1 MDVLEQEATTQ
12 EDALEP
18 AKDLDELKKQIVEY
32 NAQAKDLAV
41 ITEANFRRAGIYT
54 GACRAAENWI
64 EETRLATTKPLRERV
79 QEINDDHNAV
89 KGDFASLRERIETAA
104 DLYLQEQ
111 ERIKQEEQRLA
122 IEEANR
128 IERERVEKLRIEREA
143 LAKKEEEERIAR
155 EQAELEESNI
165 DLKIERA
172 ERELNEFQE
181 SLPENMTAA
190 QQRQLRTKEERVL
203 SLRAEKAALEPVV
216 IDTTETDRK
225 REALAKLEAEAAVP
239 VVAQVVERVAPTVQ
253 TGAGTTTFKAST
265 MTWILPNW
273 PDTTKKFFTR
283 DLVSEQDMNAL
294 PARIQFLLRN
304 SILDAPSL
312 NKSYGAGTKFPAP
325 FAEVRE
331 AGGST
336 SRGKRK

>member
-1 MDVLEQEATTQ
+1 MIVEEQQDV
-12 EDALEP
+12 DVLEP
-18 AKDLDELKKQIVEY
+18 AKDLDGLKKQIIEY
-32 NAQAKDLAV
+32 TAQAKDLEI
-41 ITEANFRRAGIYT
+41 ITAANFRRAGIYT

-64 EETRLATTKPLRERV
+64 DETRLATTKPLRERV

-89 KGDFASLRERIETAA
+89 KADFEQLRERIEAAA

-128 IERERVEKLRIEREA
+128 IERERLEKIRVERER
-143 LAKKEEEERIAR
+143 LEKEEEAERIAR
-155 EQAELEESNI
+155 DKADLEEKDV

-172 ERELNEFQE
+172 ARELREFQE
-181 SLPENMTAA
+181 SLPENLTVL
-190 QQRQLRTKEERVL
+190 QQRQLKTREDRVIR
-203 SLRAEKAALEPVV
+203 LREEKARLETVV
-216 IDTTETDRK
+216 IDTTKTDQR
-225 REALAKLEAEAAVP
+225 REQLAILEAEASVP
-239 VVAQVVERVAPTVQ
+239 VVAQVVERVAPKVE
-253 TGAGTTTFKAST
+253 TGAGSTTFRPAT
-265 MTWILPNW
+265 MTWMLPNW

-283 DLVSEQDMNAL
+283 DLVSEQEMNSL
-294 PARIQFLLRN
+294 PTRIQFLLRN

-312 NKSYGAGTKFPAP
+312 NKTYGTGAKFPVP

-336 SRGKRK
+336 VRGKRK